1 MNFYR
6 VEIKIWDLRFENSFK
21 LLGFFFFIYEFKN
34 VCFIKILSA
43 EQRKIVVCEFLEED
57 AGSLVV

>member
-6 VEIKIWDLRFENSFK
+6 VEIKIWDLRFENSFNSS
-21 LLGFFFFIYEFKN
+21 GSFFFIIYEFKN

-43 EQRKIVVCEFLEED
+43 EQRKIVVCEFCEED
-57 AGSLVV
+57 SGS

>member
-21 LLGFFFFIYEFKN
+21 LLGFVFFFFIYEYKN
-34 VCFIKILSA
+34 VCFIKILTA
-43 EQRKIVVCEFLEED
+43 EQRKIVVCEFWEED
-57 AGSLVV
+57 AGS